1 MKVNNNKVVISVCHG
16 TSPSGNLTGRY
27 YIASIEGWEGEGLTE
42 NDAVIDATHA
52 RAEAL
57 IKINH
62 NNRGFGTRL
71 NLAGVA

>member
-1 MKVNNNKVVISVCHG
+1 MKVNNKIVISVCQG

-42 NDAVIDATHA
+42 NEAVIDATQA
-52 RAEAL
+52 RAEAM

-62 NNRGFGTRL
+62 NNRGFGNRL

>member
-1 MKVNNNKVVISVCHG
+1 MKVNNKIVISVCHG

-27 YIASIEGWEGEGLTE
+27 YTASVEGWEGEGLTE
-42 NDAVIDATHA
+42 NEAVIDATQT
-52 RAEAL
+52 RAEAM

-71 NLAGVA
+71 TFAEVA